1 MKQYVVNGRALNVVS
16 GISLSYWYN
25 DRLYTVTEL
34 LTAQSSGVF
43 DSAMRL
49 FFDEEAQRLLVKR
62 FLTDVCAKDIDLK
75 HDAALILDSF
85 DDTILVADKCEYL
98 KPLARELSVSSY
110 PYITIESILYRRVQQ
125 CRKIAIEIAKDLP
138 IEMR

>member
-1 MKQYVVNGRALNVVS
+1 MKQYAVNGKALNH
-16 GISLSYWYN
+16 WCK

-34 LTAQSSGVF
+34 LTKQLSMIF
-43 DSAMRL
+43 DSAMQL
-49 FFDEEAQRLLVKR
+49 FFDEEAQRLLVNR

-75 HDAALILDSF
+75 HDAAIILDSF

-98 KPLARELSVSSY
+98 KSFARELSVSSY
-110 PYITIESILYRRVQQ
+110 PYIAMANILYGRAQQ

-138 IEMR
+138 MERLG